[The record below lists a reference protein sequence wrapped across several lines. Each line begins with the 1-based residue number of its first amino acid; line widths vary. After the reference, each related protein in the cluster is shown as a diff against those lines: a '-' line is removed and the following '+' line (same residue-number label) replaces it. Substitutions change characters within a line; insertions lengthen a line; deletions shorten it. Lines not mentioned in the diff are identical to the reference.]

1 MRDEFICDLIELAIL
16 ISNTQPTIRHIVG
29 IAMKF
34 YDPIGFVS
42 PVIICFK
49 MLFQELCTRKIGWDE
64 PLSGQPLKNMET
76 ISIRLSRNN
85 HINS

>member
-1 MRDEFICDLIELAIL
+1 MHDEFIFDLSELAIL
-16 ISNTQPTIRHIVG
+16 ISNTQSTKRRIVV

-49 MLFQELCTRKIGWDE
+49 MLFQELCTCKIGKE
-64 PLSGQPLKNMET
+64 SSQCSLQEFCNASSEAYAAVVSLK
-76 ISIRLSRNN
+76 L
-85 HINS
+85 